1 MVVSRPCRRASLG
14 HSALRRTSP
23 GCASGSAAAFR
34 GREFGGNV
42 SFIAP
47 LVEPGRINAR
57 GQRSSTDVD
66 VVEVL
71 VDLVEP
77 DVLAVGMKVDVYF
90 RPDAPQRQ

>member
-1 MVVSRPCRRASLG
+1 MR
-14 HSALRRTSP
+14 
-23 GCASGSAAAFR
+23 AAAFR
-34 GREFGGNV
+34 AREFGGKV

-90 RPDAPQRQ
+90 HPDGAQRQ